1 MIRLD
6 CTLCSQTF
14 APAEVRYT
22 CPSCGHDGLLDPVYD
37 YAKLAAAFPTTD
49 AVGIARYLPAL
60 PVSQLPPLTVGA
72 TPLTR
77 ADRLARELGLEHVYL
92 KEDNRNPTGSFK
104 DRASA
109 VAIGAALDLGEKLI
123 CGASTGNAA
132 SSLAGLA
139 ASIGLRTV
147 IFVPA
152 RAPQAKITQLLIY
165 GANVLLVDGT
175 YDDACDLSLE
185 ATRRYG
191 WYNRNTGYNPVC
203 LEGKKTAALELWE
216 DFGRDVPDAVF
227 VPVGDGCIVGG
238 IGKGFSD
245 LLKMGLIS
253 RLPRLYGCQAEGS
266 SVLSKAVNGKFVAEP
281 DASTVADSISVGYP
295 RAASQALRAVG
306 GSGGSWV
313 VVSDDEILAAQVR
326 LARYS
331 GVFGEPAA
339 SCAAAGLF
347 SAVERGL
354 VRKDERVVV
363 MITGSGLKDVA
374 GAMKGPCGAGVPVPR
389 DPSGLEGALK
399 QIPGLL

>member
-6 CTLCSQTF
+6 CTLCSQSY
-14 APAEVRYT
+14 APQDVRYT
-22 CPSCGHDGLLDPVYD
+22 CPACGNDGLLDPVYD
-37 YAKLAAAFPTTD
+37 YEKLASAFPVAD

-60 PVSQLPPLTVGA
+60 PVKQLPPLHIGG

-77 ADRLARELGLEHVYL
+77 AERLARELGMKHVFL

-165 GANVLLVDGT
+165 GANVLLVDGS

-227 VPVGDGCIVGG
+227 VPVGDGCIIGG

-245 LLKMGLIS
+245 LLAMGLIS
-253 RLPRLYGCQAEGS
+253 RMPRLYGCQAEGS

-281 DASTVADSISVGYP
+281 NASTVADSISVGYP
-295 RAASQALRAVG
+295 RAASQALRAVER
-306 GSGGSWV
+306 SGGSWV
-313 VVSDDEILAAQVR
+313 VVPDEAILAAQVR
-326 LARYS
+326 TARFS

-347 SAVERGL
+347 AALERGL
-354 VRKDERVVV
+354 VGKEERVVV
-363 MITGSGLKDVA
+363 MITGSGLKDIA

-389 DPSGLEGALK
+389 DPSGLEEALRK
-399 QIPGLL
+399 IPGLL